1 LTLQRILSSIKVG
14 SESEQIY
21 PLCPL
26 SEKKMESLNWL
37 PCGYIRK
44 NEGGLVKAIFI
55 LGAFMNVPFK
65 KLYQAMDKFFENMAK
80 KVATENLPQFID
92 GLYDNNSPAWIYFAD
107 ELERR
112 ENDQK

>member
-1 LTLQRILSSIKVG
+1 
-14 SESEQIY
+14 
-21 PLCPL
+21 
-26 SEKKMESLNWL
+26 MESLNWL

-55 LGAFMNVPFK
+55 LGDFMNVPFK
-65 KLYQAMDKFFENMAK
+65 KLYQNMDKFFENMAK
-80 KVATENLPQFID
+80 KVATESLPQFID
-92 GLYDNNSPAWIYFAD
+92 DLKKNSSPAWVYFAD